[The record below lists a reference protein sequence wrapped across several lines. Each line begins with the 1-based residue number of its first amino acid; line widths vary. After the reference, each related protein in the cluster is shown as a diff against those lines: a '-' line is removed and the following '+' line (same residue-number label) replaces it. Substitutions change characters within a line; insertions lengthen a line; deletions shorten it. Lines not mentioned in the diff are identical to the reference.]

1 MFEQIKLIR
10 VFEKI
15 KKMRLCAMGAFL
27 YDVSKENLEKN
38 FHSHHPLLVLFDF
51 YRLGLLCKESL
62 LARNNSLLHNKDE
75 V

>member
-1 MFEQIKLIR
+1 MLWEL
-10 VFEKI
+10 
-15 KKMRLCAMGAFL
+15 FL

-62 LARNNSLLHNKDE
+62 LASNNSLLPNKDE